1 MTQCFRFRT
10 RHISA
15 LGELVDSNH
24 PDVIRLR
31 LNPTLTASL
40 ISWLATLLP
49 GIKSA
54 FPEWFLPQNLIIK
67 REKMDK
73 EVVIAKELF
82 DTEMEAY
89 ERLKDIQGL
98 VVPICYGQVCCNG
111 RRALVL
117 QDVGGVSLAEPA
129 GAILDLEE
137 LSRLLQE
144 SCHAL
149 HDFGVHQSD
158 FKCGN
163 FRLVGSRLMV
173 LDLEMA
179 EFDLPDDDSAF
190 FIATGISHLS
200 IAYQRS
206 RAFFRREGWLEAA

>member
-1 MTQCFRFRT
+1 M
-10 RHISA
+10 
-15 LGELVDSNH
+15 
-24 PDVIRLR
+24 
-31 LNPTLTASL
+31 
-40 ISWLATLLP
+40 
-49 GIKSA
+49 
-54 FPEWFLPQNLIIK
+54 
-67 REKMDK
+67 
-73 EVVIAKELF
+73 IAKELF
-82 DTEMEAY
+82 DTEMQAY

-98 VVPICYGQVCCNG
+98 VVPICYGQVSCNG

-149 HDFGVHQSD
+149 HGFGVHQSD

-173 LDLEMA
+173 LDLEMV
-179 EFDLPDDDSAF
+179 EFDLTDDDSAF
-190 FIATGISHLS
+190 FTATGISHLS
-200 IAYQRS
+200 SAYQRS
-206 RAFFRREGWLEAA
+206 RAVFRREGWLEAA